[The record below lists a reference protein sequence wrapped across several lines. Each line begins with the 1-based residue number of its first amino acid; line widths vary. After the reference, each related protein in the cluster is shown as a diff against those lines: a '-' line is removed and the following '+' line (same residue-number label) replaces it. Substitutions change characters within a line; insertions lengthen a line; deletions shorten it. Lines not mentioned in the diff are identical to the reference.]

1 MCTNSSKSDSA
12 ALFCRSSAC
21 YLLILFVL
29 SVATRVPFAS
39 KLLYHLDS
47 VNFALALERY
57 DLTVHQPHPP
67 GYFLYVMLGRLLHL
81 VLPDANQALVA
92 LSIISTSLSV
102 ALIALLAEEM
112 YDRRSGMIAGSL
124 ALTSP
129 NLWFHGE
136 VALSYGVEACFSAL
150 VGLLCWKIYQ
160 GRHGYL
166 WVAVVSLGIAG
177 GIRQSTAVF
186 LFPLVLYSARNV
198 PRPRLWAAL
207 VVLAVVSMA
216 WFVPMIIM
224 TGGWEAYNG
233 ALGELWRY
241 STGHNTVLDRGW
253 EAFTLYA
260 RSLYNFTFFSCGGGL
275 VALGFAGYLLL
286 RRKSSLDG
294 IRNQGF
300 LAVWALPSIL
310 FYLLI
315 YIHPKN
321 PGYALIFTPPLLL
334 FSTRAVICIS
344 DHLAGVTAR
353 RLTYPLLTLILLA
366 NVSIFL
372 FSSYPVS
379 RREIKSNDETITAVV
394 SRLHSFDPT
403 TTAIC
408 VKPYLF
414 HGFRQIMYYLPQH
427 RVYQVELKMLP
438 PTGRKVFWGTNR
450 ETFLCKE
457 IVLPRDIRYIA
468 TVLGDEDR
476 DIIGNEKGIDAT
488 PLLPRLSVACG
499 ELRSMEHIFSE
510 GTFGNQTLQEVH
522 ATFPAS
528 ASDLS
533 HPSQQHD
540 IR

>member
-1 MCTNSSKSDSA
+1 MCTNSPKSDSA
-12 ALFCRSSAC
+12 DSFCRSSAW
-21 YLLILFVL
+21 YLVILFAL
-29 SVATRVPFAS
+29 SLATRVPFAS

-67 GYFLYVMLGRLLHL
+67 GYFLYVILGRVLHL
-81 VLPDANQALVA
+81 MLPDANQALVA
-92 LSIISTSLSV
+92 LSIISTSVSV

-112 YDRRSGMIAGSL
+112 YDRRSGIIAGSL

-166 WVAVVSLGIAG
+166 WLAVISLGIAG

-186 LFPLVLYSARNV
+186 LFPLLLYSARKLPPSKLLAGLLV
-198 PRPRLWAAL
+198 LAL
-207 VVLAVVSMA
+207 VCLA
-216 WFVPMIIM
+216 WFVPMVIT
-224 TGGWEAYNG
+224 TGGWQAYTEAL
-233 ALGELWRY
+233 AELWRY

-260 RSLYNFTFFSCGGGL
+260 WSLYNFTFFSCGVGL
-275 VALGFAGYLLL
+275 VALGFAGYLLM

-294 IRNQGF
+294 IRHQGF
-300 LAVWALPSIL
+300 LALWALPSIL

-334 FSTRAVICIS
+334 VSTRAVIYIS
-344 DHLAGVTAR
+344 DHLAGVTSK
-353 RLTYPLLTLILLA
+353 RLTYPLLSLILLT

-379 RREIKSNDETITAVV
+379 RREIRSNDETITAVV
-394 SRLHSFDPT
+394 SRLQSFDPA

-427 RVYQVELKMLP
+427 RVYQVELKMIP
-438 PTGRKVFWGTNR
+438 PTGRNVFWGTNR
-450 ETFLCKE
+450 QTFLCKE
-457 IVLPRDIRYIA
+457 IVLPRHIRYIA

-476 DIIGNEKGIDAT
+476 DIISKEKGIDTT
-488 PLLPRLSVACG
+488 PLLPRISVACG
-499 ELRSMEHIFSE
+499 ELDSMQRMFSE
-510 GTFGNQTLQEVH
+510 GTFGNNIVQEDD

-528 ASDLS
+528 ASHLS
-533 HPSQQHD
+533 HPSQHD